1 MRVLA
6 GIPPLHSYESPASW
20 LTRAALS
27 QGVRVEELMVYLGL
41 PVNRDPDLTMKGS
54 VLSKAAALAGHPSA
68 SFSFATHMFSG
79 LEDIDPTG
87 ENLLLWTKDRKP
99 RYRFCPLCLHE
110 PGVKYFPL
118 HWRFQAWRWCPIH
131 DCLMS
136 DHCPHCNSEVSLPES
151 MIFSGYKRAG
161 VAYLDRCLQCAEKLD
176 DGCESIPH
184 PFKEGLTADWER
196 SLLENGR
203 AVLAAIFQRHF
214 VMSRNNKR
222 YSLDKLI
229 KFKKMGILPYDL
241 LDISS
246 QTLKLRREM
255 RNAPL
260 RNHPGFLAEIK

>member
-6 GIPPLHSYESPASW
+6 GIPSLHSYESPASW

-27 QGVRVEELMVYLGL
+27 QGVRVEELMDYLGL
-41 PVNRDPDLTMKGS
+41 PANRDPDLTMKGS
-54 VLSKAAALAGHPSA
+54 VLCKVAALTGHSSS
-68 SFSFATHMFSG
+68 SFSFSTHMFSG
-79 LEDIDPTG
+79 VEGIDPTG
-87 ENLLLWTKDRKP
+87 ENFLLWTKGGKP

-118 HWRFQAWRWCPIH
+118 HWRFQAWRWCPKH

-136 DHCPHCNSEVSLPES
+136 DHCPNCHSEVSLPGN
-151 MIFSGYKRAG
+151 MLFAGCKRDG

-176 DGCESIPH
+176 DDCESIPH
-184 PFKEGLTADWER
+184 PFKEGLAADWER

-214 VMSRNNKR
+214 LMSKNKKR

-229 KFKKMGILPYDL
+229 KFKKMGVLPHDL

-246 QTLKLRREM
+246 QILRLRRESA
-255 RNAPL
+255 NTPL
-260 RNHPGFLAEIK
+260 RNHPGFMGKIK